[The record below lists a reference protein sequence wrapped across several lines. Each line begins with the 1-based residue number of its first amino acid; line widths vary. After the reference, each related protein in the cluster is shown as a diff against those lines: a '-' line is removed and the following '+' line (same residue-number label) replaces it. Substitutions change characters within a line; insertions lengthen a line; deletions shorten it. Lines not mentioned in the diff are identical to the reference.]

1 VQLSLK
7 PHWEATCQAV
17 SYVLGVRLMSFR
29 SFHTYNVY
37 PRQNSLDSQSIVNRA
52 HANQRTIKIYLINV
66 KLYLRKGISFQL
78 TLTTQLGIIIVSRN
92 SWSQQASPSLNT
104 HHSLQKAFESLHP
117 ALKNICGTVQ
127 FPKDNGG
134 EILRSVQ
141 NTKKIYMG
149 LAMQRSETDAQ
160 HMHGLYHLVISMTLM
175 TQRNGSQTQD
185 Q

>member
-1 VQLSLK
+1 
-7 PHWEATCQAV
+7 
-17 SYVLGVRLMSFR
+17 
-29 SFHTYNVY
+29 
-37 PRQNSLDSQSIVNRA
+37 
-52 HANQRTIKIYLINV
+52 V

-78 TLTTQLGIIIVSRN
+78 TLATQLGIIIVSRN

-160 HMHGLYHLVISMTLM
+160 HMHGLYHLVISMTLDGISTYM
-175 TQRNGSQTQD
+175 SSSHDELAGLTAITIISKRFLDYHASKARITAFYDNQAIQHKFNSLNFNNLL
-185 Q
+185 